1 MRKEKRQKKADEYLL
16 EKIQPI
22 GGISFKNESYIL
34 TGTGYQSCIHVYE
47 YPEKVENN
55 WLSTLMNITG
65 TIAVLDVKTEDTQE
79 VKRNLNRSMEE
90 QDLRY
95 QMSEHPADKYDAKQ
109 KYSEM
114 KKIFDEINRMKEIIK
129 LIHIRIYVA
138 GLTLQDLEKNV
149 KEILAELNNS
159 KSYKASIML
168 NETMADWQAMFLPY
182 QEQQKELYAIE
193 GQPVSSKTLAGGNPF
208 HFSDLE
214 DVNGSFL
221 GFTKSG
227 GNFLFDLFHAD
238 EQRKNYNASVTG
250 LMGAGKSTLLKKI
263 FKDRAMRGDF
273 VRAFDISGE
282 FRDLTYE
289 FGGKVLKLDGSE
301 GIVNPL
307 EILKTTNNENNNYS
321 IHINKLTTFY
331 KFLKPDAT
339 SEELSKYQ
347 GMLDKLY
354 QKFGLIGSA
363 DNREKRITGL
373 PAKEYPI
380 FSDFIEFLTD
390 EIHERSI
397 RSYNDVEKEVAVK
410 TILTLQKIKDTL
422 AAYVGVYG
430 KVFNGYT
437 SVSIIDEKVVTFDI
451 VDLKEFA
458 PNVFQA
464 IVFNMLNLC
473 YNDSTIN
480 GYAMK
485 ELYETGKIAFED
497 IVRFLIIIDE
507 AFRILNTKYIQ
518 CLDML
523 VRFLKEGRKYFIGII
538 LASQSIMDYFPA
550 VIQDREKI
558 QAVSSVFELAQYKFT
573 FQQDESVNK
582 TIDAVYGKNLT
593 ETQKKMIPILKRG
606 ECFLSIS
613 GMKTYHIDIFASE
626 EELKLFRG
634 GV

>member
-1 MRKEKRQKKADEYLL
+1 MMHAKRQEKVDEYLL
-16 EKIQPI
+16 EKIQPV

-47 YPEKVENN
+47 YPEKVANN

-65 TIAVLDVKTEDTQE
+65 TIAVVDAKTEDTQD

-109 KYSEM
+109 KYLEM
-114 KKIFDEINRMKEIIK
+114 KQIFEEINRMKEIIK
-129 LIHIRIYVA
+129 LLHIRIYVA
-138 GLTLQDLEKNV
+138 GLTLQELEKNV
-149 KEILAELNNS
+149 KEILAELNTS
-159 KSYKASIML
+159 GFKAAIML
-168 NETMADWQAMFLPY
+168 NETEPDWKAMFLPY
-182 QEQQKELYAIE
+182 QEQQKELYAME

-214 DVNGSFL
+214 DVHGSVL
-221 GFTKSG
+221 GFTMSG

-238 EQRKNYNASVTG
+238 EQRKNYNASVAG
-250 LMGAGKSTLLKKI
+250 LMGSGKSTVLKKI

-307 EILKTTNNENNNYS
+307 EILKTTENEKNNYS
-321 IHINKLTTFY
+321 IHITKLITFY
-331 KFLKPDAT
+331 KFLKPDVT
-339 SEELSKYQ
+339 TEELNKYQ

-354 QKFGLIGSA
+354 QKFGLIASV
-363 DNREKRITGL
+363 DNKEKKITGL
-373 PAKEYPI
+373 TAKEYPI
-380 FSDFIEFLTD
+380 FSDFIEMLTD
-390 EIHERSI
+390 EIHRKTSI
-397 RSYNDVEKEVAVK
+397 SYNDVEKNIAVYD
-410 TILTLQKIKDTL
+410 ILLLQKIKDTL
-422 AAYVGVYG
+422 DAYVGTYG
-430 KVFNGYT
+430 NVFNGYT
-437 SVSIIDEKVVTFDI
+437 SVSILDEKIVTFDI
-451 VDLKEFA
+451 SDLKEFA

-485 ELYETGKIAFED
+485 QLYETGKIAFND

-507 AFRILNTKYIQ
+507 APRIINTQYMQ

-523 VRFLKEGRKYFIGII
+523 KRFLQEGRKYFIGII
-538 LASQSIMDYFPA
+538 LAAQSIRSYFPSA
-550 VIQDREKI
+550 IQDRNKI
-558 QAVSSVFELAQYKFT
+558 EAMSSVFELAQYKFT
-573 FQQDESVNK
+573 FQQDESVK
-582 TIDAVYGKNLT
+582 ETIDAVYGKNLT
-593 ETQKKMIPILKRG
+593 ETQKKRIPVLERG

-613 GMKTYHIDIFASE
+613 GVNTYHVKIFASD